1 MNIDKG
7 RRPISSAGSN
17 KGQMAVHQ
25 ARNVAVIAGVILAS
39 FFSSTT
45 AEEAN
50 PAVHVEADIAKSCY
64 SARTGFGSI
73 WLSSGDE
80 LDRVEFHDNSV
91 RRIPVK
97 GLQAWHSS
105 VAVGEDAVWLGDA
118 IATIY
123 KIDPNSEQV
132 IKEIRVNL
140 DQPLTAFWN
149 LAAGEGSVW
158 VTVGNRKLGRY
169 SATSG
174 AEEAIISLPSNSQ
187 RVLVA
192 FGFVWVS
199 GTQNDE
205 LYRVDPVSNQ
215 IVATIEL
222 RSRPRALASE
232 GGAVWAFNEGD
243 GTVQR
248 IDGKTGEQIATVAT
262 GAVGLADM
270 TVGGGFIW
278 VGTAGRE
285 LIKIDPR
292 SNAVRGKFKP
302 APGDY
307 MAIGYGGNS
316 LWMCGSASYR
326 ITPPD

>member
-1 MNIDKG
+1 MG
-7 RRPISSAGSN
+7 RTPSA
-17 KGQMAVHQ
+17 
-25 ARNVAVIAGVILAS
+25 
-39 FFSSTT
+39 
-45 AEEAN
+45 
-50 PAVHVEADIAKSCY
+50 
-64 SARTGFGSI
+64 
-73 WLSSGDE
+73 W
-80 LDRVEFHDNSV
+80 
-91 RRIPVK
+91 
-97 GLQAWHSS
+97 
-105 VAVGEDAVWLGDA
+105 DA

-123 KIDPNSEQV
+123 KIDPKSEQV
-132 IKEIRVNL
+132 IKEIRVDL

-222 RSRPRALASE
+222 RSRPRAFASE
-232 GGAVWAFNEGD
+232 GGASGYLTRVTAGP
-243 GTVQR
+243 T

-307 MAIGYGGNS
+307 MAIGYGGDS